1 MSHCFAY
8 AKSLPTQNLHQR
20 KNLQLCEID
29 SFTVVIFRKEN
40 YHNKLVYIQ
49 NEFIEN
55 QNGLNF
61 NSNFEGGNL
70 LKGMDYKLL
79 NLWLLNQQC

>member
-1 MSHCFAY
+1 M
-8 AKSLPTQNLHQR
+8 
-20 KNLQLCEID
+20 
-29 SFTVVIFRKEN
+29 IFRKEN

-70 LKGMDYKLL
+70 LKGKDNKIHHPDRSDHLADNRCTVHFLL
-79 NLWLLNQQC
+79 SMKSILESE

>member
-1 MSHCFAY
+1 M
-8 AKSLPTQNLHQR
+8 
-20 KNLQLCEID
+20 
-29 SFTVVIFRKEN
+29 IFRKEN

-70 LKGMDYKLL
+70 LKGRDKKIISANEIIWQIFGVQYNNFEISMKSILESE
-79 NLWLLNQQC
+79 

>member
-1 MSHCFAY
+1 M
-8 AKSLPTQNLHQR
+8 PQR
-20 KNLQLCEID
+20 LRND
-29 SFTVVIFRKEN
+29 FRKEN

-49 NEFIEN
+49 DEFIEN

-70 LKGMDYKLL
+70 LKGKD
-79 NLWLLNQQC
+79 NQIDHSDQSDDLADNRCTGH

>member
-1 MSHCFAY
+1 MNY
-8 AKSLPTQNLHQR
+8 
-20 KNLQLCEID
+20 
-29 SFTVVIFRKEN
+29 VMIFRKEN

-70 LKGMDYKLL
+70 LKGKDNRIDHTDQSDHLTDI
-79 NLWLLNQQC
+79 QCTVN

>member
-1 MSHCFAY
+1 M
-8 AKSLPTQNLHQR
+8 
-20 KNLQLCEID
+20 
-29 SFTVVIFRKEN
+29 IFRKEN

-70 LKGMDYKLL
+70 LKGKDNKIDRSDQSDHLADIRCTVY
-79 NLWLLNQQC
+79 

>member
-1 MSHCFAY
+1 M
-8 AKSLPTQNLHQR
+8 
-20 KNLQLCEID
+20 
-29 SFTVVIFRKEN
+29 IFRKES

-70 LKGMDYKLL
+70 LKGKDTKINCFHRSNHSTRFQKNINKKHFGIRITNMISG
-79 NLWLLNQQC
+79 

>member
-1 MSHCFAY
+1 M
-8 AKSLPTQNLHQR
+8 
-20 KNLQLCEID
+20 D
-29 SFTVVIFRKEN
+29 GFTVVIFRKEN

-70 LKGMDYKLL
+70 LKGMDYKMLFL
-79 NLWLLNQQC
+79 

>member
-1 MSHCFAY
+1 M
-8 AKSLPTQNLHQR
+8 
-20 KNLQLCEID
+20 
-29 SFTVVIFRKEN
+29 IFRKEN

-70 LKGMDYKLL
+70 LKGKDNKIHHISRSD
-79 NLWLLNQQC
+79 NLADFWCTVH